1 MIYIKNTTEIQTIF
15 IPRNELQKE
24 AYITSTKTYE
34 DGYREG
40 LEDGKEYQKD
50 QLLNLYVTENGQY
63 EREDGWGVVTVDM
76 SIPDCSGA
84 YDEGYNQGYEDGQ
97 NSVECPEAGSC
108 NLGEGEIY
116 LTANDAGFY
125 ELYAAEDGYDGWSK
139 FYVTLENG
147 GAIKIH
153 KAEDLVNTFNNG
165 EQIDFGAYYYVG
177 GKITDITEVST
188 KYGNAT
194 YTLDNGFLVY
204 RGKWIDGASFSYE
217 DQIKVGAYIVVYG
230 VITDYRGTLQ
240 FNAGSQVIAYQ
251 ECEGGEIVSCN
262 LEDKWVTP
270 SMGDRDDN
278 GYVVTYPSEGFD
290 GLSRVVFDPQTIYNE
305 GVSAGKAE
313 GGDLTIGT
321 GDIYLSVNERGQ
333 RFEILPSEWGYD
345 AFDKFIVELENFDLG
360 GDANIYEA
368 SMVNDLLMWGNI
380 SYGNVYLFKGQIT
393 EIQRIRPE
401 YGDARY
407 TLDGSLNVYNGQT
420 MGYDIQ
426 VGDNV
431 IVIGTLSEYNGAPQ
445 FNAGS
450 EIKALWREGGSGN
463 CDDAYNNGYND
474 GYNEGQANCG
484 GGSANLISP
493 IIFSETEGNTINAEG
508 VEIPTFVYEGN
519 QYYNVLPLYISD
531 YDEFKIQIRFQ
542 PTNGGY
548 EEPVNIFG
556 CEDTDWDS
564 STFGARIY
572 MGNIYF
578 RMSGFDYK
586 YPYIESAW
594 YDAEMGF
601 NSSKRWVIVN
611 GETLLDFNHSFIIT
625 PRPHPMIGAINRDG
639 RPFRPFYGKIA
650 AAYIEAGGNQVWLL
664 PKEEGHM
671 DVYWNDRSTPSI
683 SLSGENN
690 ARFESD
696 WMSGDGMKSITWL
709 DKKVSNN
716 VLEGDMALS
725 FQLNDNNFPDL
736 RNDGKGIFM
745 WDGFK
750 VPLYIKRPNGCG
762 ELYVSGT
769 NDNNIG
775 LSLQSKFFQDSDYA
789 KIEKLTINIGHIIP
803 NNIVNV
809 VNLKELHLTEGVEY
823 INKNAFQDCV
833 NLKTIYCHFERE
845 GIWMMVSKDSFV
857 GLPNNGTLYVKKSQ
871 QPAWAWIED
880 LGWTIVNI

>member
-1 MIYIKNTTEIQTIF
+1 MIYIKNTTETQTIF

-24 AYITSTKTYE
+24 VYATSTKTYE

-40 LEDGKEYQKD
+40 LEDGKELQKD

-63 EREDGWGVVTVDM
+63 EREDGWGTVTVD
-76 SIPDCSGA
+76 IPICDCPECEDCSGA
-84 YDEGYNQGYEDGQ
+84 YDEGYEIGKNEGYEDGFQ
-97 NSVECPEAGSC
+97 DGYDQGQTECPEC
-108 NLGEGEIY
+108 EDCPE
-116 LTANDAGFY
+116 LT
-125 ELYAAEDGYDGWSK
+125 
-139 FYVTLENG
+139 T
-147 GAIKIH
+147 I
-153 KAEDLVNTFNNG
+153 
-165 EQIDFGAYYYVG
+165 
-177 GKITDITEVST
+177 DITE
-188 KYGNAT
+188 
-194 YTLDNGFLVY
+194 NG
-204 RGKWIDGASFSYE
+204 SYE
-217 DQIKVGAYIVVYG
+217 GA
-230 VITDYRGTLQ
+230 
-240 FNAGSQVIAYQ
+240 FNLVNVNVPQD
-251 ECEGGEIVSCN
+251 GGECN
-262 LEDKWVTP
+262 LEYKMIAP
-270 SMGDRDDN
+270 SMGDRDGN
-278 GYVVTYPSEGFD
+278 GYIVVEEGEGYN
-290 GLSRVVFDPQTIYNE
+290 GLSRVVIDPSTIYNEGYNQGQNDCPSEGGCNLEDKRVTPTMSDRDDNGYIVIDQSEGYDGLDRVVIDPTTIYNE
-305 GVSAGKAE
+305 GVAAGKAE
-313 GGDLTIGT
+313 GG
-321 GDIYLSVNERGQ
+321 S
-333 RFEILPSEWGYD
+333 
-345 AFDKFIVELENFDLG
+345 
-360 GDANIYEA
+360 
-368 SMVNDLLMWGNI
+368 
-380 SYGNVYLFKGQIT
+380 
-393 EIQRIRPE
+393 
-401 YGDARY
+401 
-407 TLDGSLNVYNGQT
+407 
-420 MGYDIQ
+420 
-426 VGDNV
+426 
-431 IVIGTLSEYNGAPQ
+431 
-445 FNAGS
+445 
-450 EIKALWREGGSGN
+450 
-463 CDDAYNNGYND
+463 C
-474 GYNEGQANCG
+474 
-484 GGSANLISP
+484 NLINP

-594 YDAEMGF
+594 YDVEMGF

-845 GIWMMVSKDSFV
+845 GIWMMVSKESFV